1 MAKKDLGRLAGLAA
15 LAGAAYMASKGK
27 DKGEDSSSTR
37 AARPESTETR
47 LESPEDTIKRSMKKS
62 DGDSK
67 PITEAD
73 VVMPEKEMPKKATP
87 PRTPTTAK
95 TASRGDSSRA
105 DLEAGMSRGTRA
117 ASSAGAGRGT
127 VNPPSVSTPSA
138 RDAEAGMSRGTRAAM
153 GSNPNYGNEGRNSSA
168 PAPVAK
174 PAAAPASTGSGRVP
188 TSEQAA
194 ANRQAA
200 MDKVKAAGS
209 SVADYIKNFE
219 TPAERRSREAKE
231 ASGMKKGGKVK
242 KMASGGMTSKV
253 SSASK
258 RADGI
263 ASRGKTNCKM
273 Y

>member
-1 MAKKDLGRLAGLAA
+1 MAKKNLGRLAGLAA

-27 DKGEDSSSTR
+27 DKGEDSNPTR

-73 VVMPEKEMPKKATP
+73 VVMPEKAAPKKATP
-87 PRTPTTAK
+87 PRSSTTAK
-95 TASRGDSSRA
+95 TAPRGDSSRSN
-105 DLEAGMSRGTRA
+105 LEAGMSRGTRA
-117 ASSAGAGRGT
+117 T
-127 VNPPSVSTPSA
+127 VTPPSASTPSTPSTPSTVSSS
-138 RDAEAGMSRGTRAAM
+138 AEGMQNYKPRAA
-153 GSNPNYGNEGRNSSA
+153 SPA
-168 PAPVAK
+168 PAPAAK
-174 PAAAPASTGSGRVP
+174 PTAAPASTGSGRVP

-200 MDKVKAAGS
+200 MDKVKSVGS
-209 SVADYIKNFE
+209 SVADYVKNFE

-231 ASGMKKGGKVK
+231 DSGMKRGGKVK
-242 KMASGGMTSKV
+242 KMASGGMT
-253 SSASK
+253 ASR

-263 ASRGKTNCKM
+263 ASRGKTKCKM